1 MKHLIPTAAA
11 ASALLLTAC
20 GDDNSS
26 SASND
31 DETTYSVSASGTYTV
46 DEAERL
52 LIITPDDAVDA
63 CIRDGNDLS
72 WKSLSPTDNVDSIE
86 FELSGDTLVL
96 YPNHTVHGDIYV
108 GGGNDGDIEGS
119 WTYTGCDHDRNN
131 QQTTCDDAYKTIS
144 LSISK
149 GKIKMETES
158 LFGKYLEDI
167 EKAGY
172 TNSLFM
178 STLYDVLAGQT
189 DDFFP
194 SFPSLLQI
202 NKETTKNNEAAIKDN
217 NIKIIETSKT
227 SQTFSIGEKTYT
239 FKVNKVELNYE
250 KNGLLSAD
258 LSLEVSSG
266 STTCT
271 GSYTQKV
278 VNKDLCKAKPETDLE
293 KIRNGFLP
301 DSKRGSQSRVV
312 DFYTVSKAPEFN
324 NCLKSIALD

>member
-1 MKHLIPTAAA
+1 MKKKLIAAA
-11 ASALLLTAC
+11 ASVFFIVAC

-26 SASND
+26 SANN
-31 DETTYSVSASGTYTV
+31 DETVYSVSTSGTYTV
-46 DEAERL
+46 DKAKQL

-63 CIRDGNDLS
+63 CVQDGNDFS
-72 WKSLSPTDNVDSIE
+72 WESLSPTDNVDSIE
-86 FELSGDTLVL
+86 FELTGDTLVL

-108 GGGNDGDIEGS
+108 GDNNGDIEGS
-119 WTYTGCDHDRNN
+119 WTNTDCYHDKDNP
-131 QQTTCDDAYKTIS
+131 QATCDDAFKAIS
-144 LSISK
+144 LSFSK
-149 GKIKMETES
+149 GKIKKEIEY
-158 LFGKYLEDI
+158 FFDKYLEDI
-167 EKAGY
+167 EKAVY

-178 STLYDVLAGQT
+178 PTLYGVLAGQT
-189 DDFFP
+189 DYIFP

-239 FKVNKVELNYE
+239 FKVNKIELNYE

-312 DFYTVSKAPEFN
+312 DFYTVSNAPEFN
-324 NCLKSIALD
+324 NCLKSIVLD

>member
-1 MKHLIPTAAA
+1 MKKKLIAAA
-11 ASALLLTAC
+11 ASVFFIVAC

-26 SASND
+26 SANN
-31 DETTYSVSASGTYTV
+31 DETVYSVSTSGTYTI
-46 DEAERL
+46 DKAKQL

-63 CIRDGNDLS
+63 CVQDGNDFS
-72 WKSLSPTDNVDSIE
+72 WESLSPTDNIDSIE
-86 FELSGDTLVL
+86 FELTGDTLVL

-108 GGGNDGDIEGS
+108 GDNNGDIEGS
-119 WTYTGCDHDRNN
+119 WTNTGCYHDKDNP
-131 QQTTCDDAYKTIS
+131 QATCDDAFKAIS
-144 LSISK
+144 LSFSK
-149 GKIKMETES
+149 GKIKKEIEY
-158 LFGKYLEDI
+158 FFDKYLEDI
-167 EKAGY
+167 EKAVY

-178 STLYDVLAGQT
+178 PTLYGILAGQI
-189 DDFFP
+189 DYIFP

-312 DFYTVSKAPEFN
+312 DFYTVSNVPEFN
-324 NCLKSIALD
+324 NCLKSIAVD

>member
-1 MKHLIPTAAA
+1 MKKKLIAAA
-11 ASALLLTAC
+11 ASVFFIVAC

-26 SASND
+26 SANN
-31 DETTYSVSASGTYTV
+31 DETVYSVSTSGTYTV
-46 DEAERL
+46 DKAKQL

-63 CIRDGNDLS
+63 CIQDGNDFS
-72 WKSLSPTDNVDSIE
+72 WESLSPTDNVDSIE
-86 FELSGDTLVL
+86 FELTGDTLVL

-108 GGGNDGDIEGS
+108 GDNNGDIEGS
-119 WTYTGCDHDRNN
+119 WTNTDCYHDKDNP
-131 QQTTCDDAYKTIS
+131 QATCDDAFKAIS
-144 LSISK
+144 LSFSK
-149 GKIKMETES
+149 GKIKKEIEY
-158 LFGKYLEDI
+158 FFDKYLEDI
-167 EKAGY
+167 EKAVY

-178 STLYDVLAGQT
+178 PTLYGVLAGQT
-189 DDFFP
+189 DYIFP

-239 FKVNKVELNYE
+239 FKVNKIELNYE

-312 DFYTVSKAPEFN
+312 DFYTVSNAPEFN
-324 NCLKSIALD
+324 NCLKSIVLD